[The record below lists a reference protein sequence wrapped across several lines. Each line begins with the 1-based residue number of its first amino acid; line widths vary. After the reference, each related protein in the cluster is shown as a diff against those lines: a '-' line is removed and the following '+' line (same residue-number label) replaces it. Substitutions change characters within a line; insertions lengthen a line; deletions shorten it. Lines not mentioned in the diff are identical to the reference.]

1 MEILIKVAQLLTGLS
16 LLVFVHEL
24 GHFLAAKAFG
34 MKVNKFFIFFDFGD
48 KKIFSRKIG
57 ETEYGIG
64 VFPLGGYVQIAGM
77 IDETQDASKLSGP
90 PEPWEFRAKPAW
102 QRFIVM
108 IGGVTMNVIM
118 GYFIFAHYLYYHEK
132 EYLPI
137 SELNKE
143 GIYAYPLAEE
153 VGFKTGDKIVSIN
166 GNKAERAK
174 ELSSMRLVL
183 GGAIQVERNGQIID
197 LTMPDDL
204 FRRFREVKKGGFI
217 SPMRQDVYIEEVA
230 GGSNAEK
237 AGLQKDDQLTAI
249 NGQKIERYAD
259 FKNIVEANKNGQVQL
274 NVHRK
279 SGDVLIVANVDTAGI
294 IGFLPRFDFPY
305 EYKPYTLG
313 SSFEYSLVDGNDA
326 MLSQL
331 TALRM
336 MFTGRIKAS
345 ETISSPIAIAQG
357 YGGTWEWGRF
367 WFLTGL
373 ISFALAVM
381 NLLPI
386 PGLDGGHIM
395 FLILEAIMRRPPSEK
410 LLERAQMVGMIIV
423 LGLMVFAFGNDIYK
437 AITGQL

>member
-34 MKVNKFFIFFDFGD
+34 MRVNKFFIFFDFWN

-64 VFPLGGYVQIAGM
+64 IFPLGGYVQIAGM

-108 IGGVTMNVIM
+108 IGGVTMNVIA
-118 GYFIFAHYLYYHEK
+118 GLLIFAHFLFNHEK
-132 EYLPI
+132 EYIPM
-137 SELNKE
+137 SEINKD

-153 VGFKTGDKIVSIN
+153 VGFKTGDKIISIN
-166 GNKAERAK
+166 GNPPGRAK
-174 ELSSMRLVL
+174 ELTSMRLVL
-183 GGAIQVERNGQIID
+183 GGTIQVERAGQLID
-197 LTMPDDL
+197 LQMPDDL

-217 SPMRQDVYIEEVA
+217 SPMYQDVFIDEV
-230 GGSNAEK
+230 GDNSNAQK
-237 AGLQKDDQLTAI
+237 AGLQKDDKLTAI
-249 NGQKIERYAD
+249 NGQKIARYAD
-259 FKNIVEANKNGQVQL
+259 FKDVVEANKNGQIQL
-274 NVHRK
+274 NVNRN
-279 SGDVLIVANVDTAGI
+279 GNDILVTANVDSAGI
-294 IGFLPRFDFPY
+294 IGFIPRFKFPY
-305 EYKPYTLG
+305 QYTPYTAG
-313 SSFEYSLVDGNDA
+313 SAFKYSWVEGTDA

-336 MFTGRIKAS
+336 MVTGRIKAS

-357 YGGTWEWGRF
+357 YGGMWDWGRF
-367 WFLTGL
+367 WWLTGL

-386 PGLDGGHIM
+386 PGLDGGHIV
-395 FLILEAIMRRPPSEK
+395 FLIIEAITRRPPSEK
-410 LLERAQMVGMIIV
+410 LLERAQLVGMVLV

-437 AITGQL
+437 LLTGQL